1 MLAQAAS
8 RTSTQSA
15 ASHAVNGSASTRASP
30 QPLKK
35 TASPM
40 MQSAQPGGH
49 AAQTTTTTN
58 TPSKPQRPARRI
70 EVEQLMND
78 FRRALG
84 TNWAQYREIITSFL
98 TGHLTRI
105 ELECELSVILD
116 KSMVRMHN
124 QFLLASLAN
133 ALRDPPPS
141 TNGLPAW
148 NMRSKDAPLRIAKNS
163 GDPVVAKLKSEIM
176 GFTPRE
182 RRRIKAITRDA
193 GKKGPIPSTIVLTKQ
208 ARSVKFPS
216 VKDKEKSKTN
226 ITQEITQSY
235 QAPLATESFE
245 LPDTDNMRT
254 RILGIAYEHGL
265 LDGIAND
272 VPDIVLA
279 GLEYHLRDF
288 LQQLLDRVRPKKHKK
303 MSDTTFVSL
312 ANASAQF
319 ITHTSTK
326 ESVNGTA
333 ENGVKPGAAVVNGV
347 KAKRQ
352 RSQQYEDENIITA
365 EDMALAL
372 ELAPHSIVEPS
383 GPLYRLWDVMLRD
396 EIDDFPAPS
405 IQQ

>member
-15 ASHAVNGSASTRASP
+15 PNHAVNGSASTRASP
-30 QPLKK
+30 QPAKK
-35 TASPM
+35 SGSTMMPGASGAP
-40 MQSAQPGGH
+40 
-49 AAQTTTTTN
+49 AAQSTTST

-70 EVEQLMND
+70 EVEVLMND

-84 TNWAQYREIITSFL
+84 TNWDHYREIITSFL
-98 TGHLTRI
+98 TGHLTRT
-105 ELECELSVILD
+105 ELERELSVILD

-141 TNGLPAW
+141 TNGLPTW
-148 NMRSKDAPLRIAKNS
+148 NMRSKDAPLRISKSS
-163 GDPVVAKLKSEIM
+163 GDPVVARLKSKIM

-182 RRRIKAITRDA
+182 RRRLKAITRDA
-193 GKKGPIPSTIVLTKQ
+193 GKKGPVPSTIVLTKQ
-208 ARSVKFPS
+208 ARLVKFPS
-216 VKDKEKSKTN
+216 IKDKEKSKTN
-226 ITQEITQSY
+226 ITQDITQSY
-235 QAPLATESFE
+235 QAPLATESYE

-272 VPDIVLA
+272 VPDIILA

-303 MSDTTFVSL
+303 MSDPSFVSL
-312 ANASAQF
+312 ENASSQLIA
-319 ITHTSTK
+319 HASTK
-326 ESVNGTA
+326 DRANGTA
-333 ENGVKPGAAVVNGV
+333 GESAVNGESEVNGV
-347 KAKRQ
+347 KTKRQ
-352 RSQQYEDENIITA
+352 RTQQYEDDNIITA

-383 GPLYRLWDVMLRD
+383 GPLYRLWDIMLRD
-396 EIDDFPAPS
+396 EIDDLPVV
-405 IQQ
+405 QQ

>member
-15 ASHAVNGSASTRASP
+15 TIHAVNGSTSTRASP
-30 QPLKK
+30 QPTKK
-35 TASPM
+35 AGSTMIPGAS
-40 MQSAQPGGH
+40 SAPA
-49 AAQTTTTTN
+49 AAQSTTST

-70 EVEQLMND
+70 EVELLMND

-84 TNWAQYREIITSFL
+84 TNWDHYREIITSFL
-98 TGHLTRI
+98 TGHLTRT
-105 ELECELSVILD
+105 ELERELSVILD
-116 KSMVRMHN
+116 KSMIRMHN

-148 NMRSKDAPLRIAKNS
+148 NRRSKDAPLRISKSS
-163 GDPVVAKLKSEIM
+163 GDPVVARLKSEIM

-193 GKKGPIPSTIVLTKQ
+193 GKKGPVPSTIILTKQ
-208 ARSVKFPS
+208 ARLVKLPS
-216 VKDKEKSKTN
+216 VKDKEKSKAN
-226 ITQEITQSY
+226 ITQDITQSY
-235 QAPLATESFE
+235 QAPLATESYE
-245 LPDTDNMRT
+245 LPDADNMRT

-272 VPDIVLA
+272 VPDIMLA

-288 LQQLLDRVRPKKHKK
+288 LQQLLDRVHPKKHKK
-303 MSDTTFVSL
+303 MSDTSFVSL
-312 ANASAQF
+312 ENVSSQIIAQTSA
-319 ITHTSTK
+319 K
-326 ESVNGTA
+326 ERVNGTGD
-333 ENGVKPGAAVVNGV
+333 ENGVNGPSEVNGV
-347 KAKRQ
+347 KAKAQ
-352 RSQQYEDENIITA
+352 RTQQYEDDNIITA

-383 GPLYRLWDVMLRD
+383 GPLHRLWDVMLRD
-396 EIDDFPAPS
+396 EIDDIAAF
-405 IQQ
+405 QQ